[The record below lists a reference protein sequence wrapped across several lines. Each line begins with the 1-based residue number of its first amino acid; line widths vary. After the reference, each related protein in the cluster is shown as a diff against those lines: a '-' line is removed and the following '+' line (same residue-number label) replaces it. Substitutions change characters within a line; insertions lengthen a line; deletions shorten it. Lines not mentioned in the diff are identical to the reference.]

1 MNSSTSSSRIA
12 KKFWGSSIRSIFS
25 PLLACL
31 VLLGLYQAL
40 IFGGFISPTGGINQW
55 QGNVIKAQQYA
66 YDTNPT
72 PKMVLVGSS
81 LTSNIRAEYIGSQ
94 VANLG
99 LAGGSTQTGLEIV
112 KKKKSKPSILLVEV
126 NDTIDRKIDGKLV
139 DSLYQPLLHFARM
152 HLPIFK
158 EEFKPV
164 SVLISYFKNKYDE
177 NKKVTTNQNEDK
189 EQIKKSPARKKVIE
203 KLVNENRK
211 ELDQE
216 VQDLLRKQAE
226 YIKVQIA
233 EIKKDGVRV
242 ALFDVPGEPLVNN
255 TLRKKQVRELM
266 RSLFPTDSF
275 EWLQEP
281 SREWV
286 TSDGIH
292 LIEADA
298 KDYAAFLREQLL
310 NTAS

>member
-12 KKFWGSSIRSIFS
+12 KTFLGSSIRSIFS

-31 VLLGLYQAL
+31 VLLGLYQVL
-40 IFGGFISPTGGINQW
+40 VFGGFISPTGGINQW

-72 PKMVLVGSS
+72 LKMVLVGSS

-139 DSLYQPLLHFARM
+139 DSLYQPLLHFART

-164 SVLISYFKNKYDE
+164 SVLISYIKNKYDE
-177 NKKVTTNQNEDK
+177 KKKAIINPNEDK
-189 EQIKKSPARKKVIE
+189 EQIKNSPARKKVIE
-203 KLVNENRK
+203 KLVNENSK

-216 VQDLLRKQAE
+216 EQDLLRKQAE

-242 ALFDVPGEPLVNN
+242 ALFDVPGEPRVDN
-255 TLRKKQVRELM
+255 TLKKKQVRELM

>member
-1 MNSSTSSSRIA
+1 MNSSTSNSRIA
-12 KKFWGSSIRSIFS
+12 KTFLGYSIRSIFS
-25 PLLACL
+25 PLLTCL
-31 VLLGLYQAL
+31 FLLGLYQVL
-40 IFGGFISPTGGINQW
+40 IFCGFIPPSGGINQW

-66 YDTNPT
+66 YDTNPAL
-72 PKMVLVGSS
+72 KMVLVGSS
-81 LTSNIRAEYIGSQ
+81 LTSNIRAEYMGSQ

-99 LAGGSTQTGLEIV
+99 QAGGSTQTGLEIV
-112 KKKKSKPSILLVEV
+112 KRKKSKPSILLVEV
-126 NDTIDRKIDGKLV
+126 NETIDRKIDEQLV

-152 HLPIFK
+152 HLPMFK

-164 SVLISYFKNKYDE
+164 SVLISHIKNKYDE
-177 NKKVTTNQNEDK
+177 NKKAIINPNEDK
-189 EQIKKSPARKKVIE
+189 EQIKKSPARKIVIE
-203 KLVNENRK
+203 KLVSENSK

-216 VQDLLRKQAE
+216 EQDLLRNQAE
-226 YIKVQIA
+226 YIKAQIA

-242 ALFDVPGEPLVNN
+242 ALFVVPREPLVDN
-255 TLRKKQVRELM
+255 TLRQKQVRELM

-286 TSDGIH
+286 TSDGTH
-292 LIEADA
+292 LIEPDA